1 MTFDFIR
8 IHFTAFLNAIKT
20 IFSGKSSPVLGKF
33 VHILFAIYT
42 FPILS
47 ENSTHL
53 DSHLSMLFLFLLF
66 AWNISEITLR
76 YKSTLYEMECIHCK
90 TGSKL
95 CYNCVSSLSVHCVQ
109 SGNAEKVLS
118 LCTAVQ
124 VHTD

>member
-1 MTFDFIR
+1 MR
-8 IHFTAFLNAIKT
+8 IIKT
-20 IFSGKSSPVLGKF
+20 CTLNDFRFHMNTFYSFFKLLNPMKTTFSGKSSPVLGKF

-53 DSHLSMLFLFLLF
+53 DSHLFMLFLFLLF

-90 TGSKL
+90 TGSK
-95 CYNCVSSLSVHCVQ
+95 VSSLSVHCVQ
-109 SGNAEKVLS
+109 S
-118 LCTAVQ
+118 
-124 VHTD
+124 